1 LRVKERFTG
10 RSKTKTLKENEM
22 SDYRLSAQS
31 REEAGKGS
39 SRRLRRLE
47 GLVPAIVYGGKNKP
61 KSIQLAHKDL
71 KRALEEESFYS
82 SVITLEIDGKDEPV
96 ILKALQRHPAKPL
109 VLHADFQRA
118 SAGTVLKVNVP
129 VHFLNETSCKG
140 VKMQGGVIHHD
151 AVEIEVSCSPKDL
164 PEFIEVDLAEV
175 ELDQVIHLSDLK
187 APKGVTFVALAH
199 DSDLPVVSIHK
210 AKGASAEPA
219 ADAAE
224 GESEGDE

>member
-1 LRVKERFTG
+1 VSNFH
-10 RSKTKTLKENEM
+10 
-22 SDYRLSAQS
+22 LSAQS

-47 GLVPAIVYGGKNKP
+47 GLVPAIVYGGKNAP

-71 KRALEEESFYS
+71 KRALEEQSFYS
-82 SVITLEIDGKDEPV
+82 SVITLDIDGKEEPV

-129 VHFLNETSCKG
+129 IHFLNESKCTG
-140 VKMQGGVIHHD
+140 VKLQGGVIHHD
-151 AVEIEVSCSPKDL
+151 SVEIEVSCSPKDL

-175 ELDQVIHLSDLK
+175 ELDQVIHLSDIEP
-187 APKGVTFVALAH
+187 PKGVTFIALSH
-199 DSDLPVVSIHK
+199 DSDLPIVSIHK
-210 AKGASAEPA
+210 AKGASADPEPE
-219 ADAAE
+219 ADAATE
-224 GESEGDE
+224 GESEEEE

>member
-1 LRVKERFTG
+1 
-10 RSKTKTLKENEM
+10 M
-22 SDYRLSAQS
+22 SYYRLSAQP

-71 KRALEEESFYS
+71 KRALEEESFFS
-82 SVITLEIDGKDEPV
+82 SVITLKIDGKEEPV

-129 VHFLNETSCKG
+129 VHFLNETSCQG

-175 ELDQVIHLSDLK
+175 ELDQVVHLSDLK

-199 DSDLPVVSIHK
+199 DSDLPVASIHK

>member
-1 LRVKERFTG
+1 
-10 RSKTKTLKENEM
+10 M

-129 VHFLNETSCKG
+129 VHFLNETSCTG

-164 PEFIEVDLAEV
+164 PEFIEVDLADV

-199 DSDLPVVSIHK
+199 DSDLPVASIHK

>member
-1 LRVKERFTG
+1 
-10 RSKTKTLKENEM
+10 M

-61 KSIQLAHKDL
+61 KAIQLAHKDL

-82 SVITLEIDGKDEPV
+82 SVITLEIDGKEEPV
-96 ILKALQRHPAKPL
+96 ILKALQRHPAKPV

-129 VHFLNETSCKG
+129 VHFLNETICQG

-175 ELDQVIHLSDLK
+175 ELDQVVHLSDLK

-199 DSDLPVVSIHK
+199 DSDLPVASIHK

-219 ADAAE
+219 ADEAE

>member
-1 LRVKERFTG
+1 
-10 RSKTKTLKENEM
+10 M

-39 SRRLRRLE
+39 SRRLRRLK
-47 GLVPAIVYGGKNKP
+47 GLVPAIVYGGKNEP

-82 SVITLEIDGKDEPV
+82 SIITLEIDGKEEPV
-96 ILKALQRHPAKPL
+96 ILKALQRHPAKSV

-118 SAGTVLKVNVP
+118 LAGTVLKVNVP
-129 VHFLNETSCKG
+129 VHFLNEAACKG

-164 PEFIEVDLAEV
+164 PEFIEVDLADV
-175 ELDQVIHLSDLK
+175 ELDQVLHLADIK

-199 DSDLPVVSIHK
+199 DSNLPVVSIHK
-210 AKGASAEPA
+210 PKGASAGTEPA
-219 ADAAE
+219 ADETAD
-224 GESEGDE
+224 GETEGDE

>member
-1 LRVKERFTG
+1 
-10 RSKTKTLKENEM
+10 M

-47 GLVPAIVYGGKNKP
+47 GRVPAIVYGGKNKP

-129 VHFLNETSCKG
+129 VHFLNETSCTG

-175 ELDQVIHLSDLK
+175 ELDQVVHLSDLK

-210 AKGASAEPA
+210 AKGASAESA

>member
-1 LRVKERFTG
+1 
-10 RSKTKTLKENEM
+10 M

-61 KSIQLAHKDL
+61 TSIQLAHKDL

-82 SVITLEIDGKDEPV
+82 SVITLEIDGKEEPV
-96 ILKALQRHPAKPL
+96 ILKALQRHPAKPV

-129 VHFLNETSCKG
+129 VHFLNETICTG

-175 ELDQVIHLSDLK
+175 ELDQVVHLSDLK

-199 DSDLPVVSIHK
+199 DSDLPVASIHK

-219 ADAAE
+219 ADEAE

>member
-1 LRVKERFTG
+1 
-10 RSKTKTLKENEM
+10 M

-82 SVITLEIDGKDEPV
+82 SVITLEIDGKEEPV
-96 ILKALQRHPAKPL
+96 ILKALQRHPAKTV

-129 VHFLNETSCKG
+129 VHFLNETICTG

-175 ELDQVIHLSDLK
+175 ELDQVVHLSDLK
-187 APKGVTFVALAH
+187 APKGVTFIALAH
-199 DSDLPVVSIHK
+199 GSDLAVASINK
-210 AKGASAEPA
+210 AKSQSSLSGL
-219 ADAAE
+219 
-224 GESEGDE
+224 

>member
-1 LRVKERFTG
+1 
-10 RSKTKTLKENEM
+10 M
-22 SDYRLSAQS
+22 SDYRLSAHS

-47 GLVPAIVYGGKNKP
+47 GLVPAIVYGGKKKP

-71 KRALEEESFYS
+71 RRALEEESFYS

-151 AVEIEVSCSPKDL
+151 AVEIEVSCSPKNL

-187 APKGVTFVALAH
+187 APKGVAFVALAH

>member
-1 LRVKERFTG
+1 
-10 RSKTKTLKENEM
+10 M
-22 SDYRLSAQS
+22 SDYRLSAQL

-71 KRALEEESFYS
+71 KRALEEESFFS
-82 SVITLEIDGKDEPV
+82 SVITLAIDGKEEPV
-96 ILKALQRHPAKPL
+96 ILKALQRHPAKPV

-118 SAGTVLKVNVP
+118 AAGTVLKVNVP
-129 VHFLNETSCKG
+129 VHFLNETICKG

-175 ELDQVIHLSDLK
+175 ELDQVVHLSDLK

-199 DSDLPVVSIHK
+199 DSDLPVASINK

-219 ADAAE
+219 ADEAE

>member
-1 LRVKERFTG
+1 
-10 RSKTKTLKENEM
+10 M

-140 VKMQGGVIHHD
+140 VKVQGGVIHHD

-164 PEFIEVDLAEV
+164 PGFIEVDLAEV
-175 ELDQVIHLSDLK
+175 ELDQVVHLSDLK
-187 APKGVTFVALAH
+187 APKGVTFVALSH
-199 DSDLPVVSIHK
+199 DSDLPVASIHK

-219 ADAAE
+219 ADAEE

>member
-1 LRVKERFTG
+1 
-10 RSKTKTLKENEM
+10 M
-22 SDYRLSAQS
+22 
-31 REEAGKGS
+31 
-39 SRRLRRLE
+39 
-47 GLVPAIVYGGKNKP
+47 
-61 KSIQLAHKDL
+61 AHKDL
-71 KRALEEESFYS
+71 KRALEEESFFS
-82 SVITLEIDGKDEPV
+82 SVITLKIDGKEEPV
-96 ILKALQRHPAKPL
+96 ILKALQRHPAKPV

-129 VHFLNETSCKG
+129 IHFLNETSCQG

-151 AVEIEVSCSPKDL
+151 ALEIEVSCSPKDL
-164 PEFIEVDLAEV
+164 PEFIEVDLAKV
-175 ELDQVIHLSDLK
+175 ELDQVVHLSDLK

-219 ADAAE
+219 ADEAE

>member
-1 LRVKERFTG
+1 
-10 RSKTKTLKENEM
+10 M

-47 GLVPAIVYGGKNKP
+47 GQVPAIVYGGKNKP

-96 ILKALQRHPAKPL
+96 ILKALQRHPAKL
-109 VLHADFQRA
+109 VVLHADFQRA

-129 VHFLNETSCKG
+129 VHFLNETTCKG

-175 ELDQVIHLSDLK
+175 ELDQVVHLSDLE

-199 DSDLPVVSIHK
+199 DSDLPVANIHK
-210 AKGASAEPA
+210 AKGASTEPV

>member
-1 LRVKERFTG
+1 
-10 RSKTKTLKENEM
+10 M
-22 SDYRLSAQS
+22 SNFHLSAQS

-47 GLVPAIVYGGKNKP
+47 GLVPAIVYGGKNAP

-71 KRALEEESFYS
+71 KRALEEQSFYS
-82 SVITLEIDGKDEPV
+82 SVITLDIDGKEEPV

-129 VHFLNETSCKG
+129 IHFLNESKCTG
-140 VKMQGGVIHHD
+140 VKLQGGVIHHD
-151 AVEIEVSCSPKDL
+151 SVEIEVSCSPKDL

-175 ELDQVIHLSDLK
+175 ELDQVIHLSDIEP
-187 APKGVTFVALAH
+187 PKGVTFIALSH
-199 DSDLPVVSIHK
+199 DSDLPIVSIHK
-210 AKGASAEPA
+210 AKGASADPEPE
-219 ADAAE
+219 ADAATE
-224 GESEGDE
+224 GESEEEE

>member
-1 LRVKERFTG
+1 
-10 RSKTKTLKENEM
+10 M

-82 SVITLEIDGKDEPV
+82 SVITLEIDGRDEPV

-140 VKMQGGVIHHD
+140 VKLQGGVIHHD

-187 APKGVTFVALAH
+187 IPKGVTFVALAH

>member
-1 LRVKERFTG
+1 
-10 RSKTKTLKENEM
+10 M
-22 SDYRLSAQS
+22 
-31 REEAGKGS
+31 
-39 SRRLRRLE
+39 
-47 GLVPAIVYGGKNKP
+47 
-61 KSIQLAHKDL
+61 AHKDL
-71 KRALEEESFYS
+71 KRALEEESFFS
-82 SVITLEIDGKDEPV
+82 SVITLEIDGKEEPV
-96 ILKALQRHPAKPL
+96 ILKALQRHPAKTV

-129 VHFLNETSCKG
+129 VHFLNETICTG

-175 ELDQVIHLSDLK
+175 ELDQVVHLSDLK
-187 APKGVTFVALAH
+187 APKGVTFIALAH
-199 DSDLPVVSIHK
+199 GSDLAVASINK

-219 ADAAE
+219 ADEAE

>member
-1 LRVKERFTG
+1 
-10 RSKTKTLKENEM
+10 M
-22 SDYRLSAQS
+22 SDFRLSAQT

-47 GLVPAIVYGGKNKP
+47 GLVPAIVYGGKNEP

-71 KRALEEESFYS
+71 KRALEEESFYAS
-82 SVITLEIDGKDEPV
+82 IITLEIDGKEEPV
-96 ILKALQRHPAKPL
+96 ILKALQRHPAKSV

-129 VHFLNETSCKG
+129 VHFLNESTCKG

-164 PEFIEVDLAEV
+164 PEFIEVDLADV
-175 ELDQVIHLSDLK
+175 ELDQVIHLADIK

-199 DSDLPVVSIHK
+199 DSNLPVVSIHK
-210 AKGASAEPA
+210 AKGASADAEPA
-219 ADAAE
+219 ADAE
-224 GESEGDE
+224 NSESEGDE

>member
-1 LRVKERFTG
+1 
-10 RSKTKTLKENEM
+10 M

-71 KRALEEESFYS
+71 RRALEEESFYS

-140 VKMQGGVIHHD
+140 VKVQGGVIHHD

-164 PEFIEVDLAEV
+164 PGFIEVDLAEV
-175 ELDQVIHLSDLK
+175 ELDQVVHLSDLK

>member
-1 LRVKERFTG
+1 
-10 RSKTKTLKENEM
+10 M

-71 KRALEEESFYS
+71 KRALQEESFYS

-129 VHFLNETSCKG
+129 VHFLNETSCRG
-140 VKMQGGVIHHD
+140 VKMHGGVIHHD

-164 PEFIEVDLAEV
+164 PEFIEVDLADV

-199 DSDLPVVSIHK
+199 DSDLPVASIHK

>member
-1 LRVKERFTG
+1 
-10 RSKTKTLKENEM
+10 M

-39 SRRLRRLE
+39 SRRLRRLD
-47 GLVPAIVYGGKNKP
+47 GLVPAIVYGGKNEP

-71 KRALEEESFYS
+71 KRALEEEAFYS
-82 SVITLEIDGKDEPV
+82 SIITLEIDGKEEPV
-96 ILKALQRHPAKPL
+96 ILKALQRHPAKAV

-118 SAGTVLKVNVP
+118 SADTVLKVNVP
-129 VHFLNETSCKG
+129 VHFLNEATCKG
-140 VKMQGGVIHHD
+140 VKLQGGVIHHD

-164 PEFIEVDLAEV
+164 PEFIEVDLADV
-175 ELDQVIHLSDLK
+175 ELDQVIHLADIK

-199 DSDLPVVSIHK
+199 DSNLPVVSIHK
-210 AKGASAEPA
+210 AKGASADAEPA
-219 ADAAE
+219 ADETAD

>member
-1 LRVKERFTG
+1 
-10 RSKTKTLKENEM
+10 M

-39 SRRLRRLE
+39 SRRLRRLK

-61 KSIQLAHKDL
+61 TSIQLAHKDL
-71 KRALEEESFYS
+71 KRALEEESFFS
-82 SVITLEIDGKDEPV
+82 SVITLEIDGNEEPV
-96 ILKALQRHPAKPL
+96 ILKALQRHPAKP
-109 VLHADFQRA
+109 VFLHADFQRA
-118 SAGTVLKVNVP
+118 TAGTVLKVNVP
-129 VHFLNETSCKG
+129 VHFLNETTCKG

-175 ELDQVIHLSDLK
+175 ELDKVVHLSDLK

-199 DSDLPVVSIHK
+199 DSDLPVASIHK
-210 AKGASAEPA
+210 AKGAPAEPA

>member
-1 LRVKERFTG
+1 
-10 RSKTKTLKENEM
+10 M

-47 GLVPAIVYGGKNKP
+47 GQVPAIVYGGKNKP

-82 SVITLEIDGKDEPV
+82 SVITLEINGKDEPV

-129 VHFLNETSCKG
+129 VHFLNETSCTG

-175 ELDQVIHLSDLK
+175 ELDQVLHLSDLK

-219 ADAAE
+219 ADAVE

>member
-1 LRVKERFTG
+1 
-10 RSKTKTLKENEM
+10 M
-22 SDYRLSAQS
+22 SDYRLSAQL

-61 KSIQLAHKDL
+61 TSIQLAHKDL
-71 KRALEEESFYS
+71 KRALEEESFFS
-82 SVITLEIDGKDEPV
+82 SVITLKIDGKEEPV
-96 ILKALQRHPAKPL
+96 ILKALQRHPAKPV

-129 VHFLNETSCKG
+129 IHFLNETSCQG

-151 AVEIEVSCSPKDL
+151 ALEIEVSCSPKDL

-175 ELDQVIHLSDLK
+175 ELDQVVHLSDLK

-199 DSDLPVVSIHK
+199 DSDLPVASVNK

-219 ADAAE
+219 ADEAE

>member
-1 LRVKERFTG
+1 
-10 RSKTKTLKENEM
+10 M

-210 AKGASAEPA
+210 AKGGSAEPA